1 MPPARSIFRLLP
13 FLGVAVLAV
22 MLVGCPNQWSWHEK
36 ITVKV
41 ETPNGE
47 RAASSV
53 IRKTLIHTD
62 GWLAPREAR
71 GASESVWGE
80 AVVLEVAPGK
90 YLFALL
96 KGLPSPFE
104 VFFPG
109 EAPVEVAS
117 RMKRLRGHRTLSSDL
132 YPLLV
137 TFDDIADPTT
147 VRQVDPSDLASVFGP
162 GYTLNS
168 ITLEITDEKVTEGKV
183 ENLLVWLTWSRDKL
197 LATGN
202 GRSPLQISYKGGVL
216 ALGRTD
222 FRTK

>member
-71 GASESVWGE
+71 GASESVSGE
-80 AVVLEVAPGK
+80 AVVLEIAPGK

-96 KGLPSPFE
+96 KGLPSPFK

-117 RMKRLRGHRTLSSDL
+117 RMKRLRGHRTLSSDS

-137 TFDDIADPTT
+137 TFGDIANPAT
-147 VRQVDPSDLASVFGP
+147 VRRVDPHDLASVFGP
-162 GYTLNS
+162 GYTLKA
-168 ITLEITDEKVTEGKV
+168 ITLEITDEPVTKGRV
-183 ENLLVWLTWSRDKL
+183 ENLLQWLSWPRDRFL
-197 LATGN
+197 ESGGGL
-202 GRSPLQISYKGGVL
+202 SPLRVPGASV
-216 ALGRTD
+216 GRID
-222 FRTK
+222 FRRK